1 MPVAS
6 RATQAPAASGP
17 YAGAMPSPTRQP
29 VARFVLIA
37 AVLVAACSGGPVTT
51 FDPTGPCTTD
61 GSAPG
66 AYPDLE
72 ARIPKTYE
80 GQGPVTVDSGRHCSP
95 TNLGSLAAAGITE
108 VRYAG
113 GTWDFG
119 GDAAGVLAVFEAD
132 GLTAAQIAEFY
143 ATSARAAD
151 RTTVNDEST
160 LTLAGRPGHR
170 LDTTT
175 GSRTQTI
182 LVWPAADPDVVDVV
196 IGNELPDPK
205 LLAAVDAFGGR

>member
-1 MPVAS
+1 MS
-6 RATQAPAASGP
+6 L
-17 YAGAMPSPTRQP
+17 YAGVVPTRP
-29 VARFVLIA
+29 NTLLGALLAGVI
-37 AVLVAACSGGPVTT
+37 VAACSSGPSAS
-51 FDPTGPCTTD
+51 FDPSGSCTSD

-66 AYPDLE
+66 AYPALE
-72 ARIPKTYE
+72 ARIPTRYE
-80 GQGPVTVDSGRHCSP
+80 GQGPGHLDSGRHCSKE
-95 TNLGSLAAAGITE
+95 NLGSLAAAGITE
-108 VRYAG
+108 VRFAG

-119 GDAAGVLAVFEAD
+119 GDAAAVLAVFEAD

-151 RTTVNDEST
+151 RTTVDGEST

-175 GSRTQTI
+175 GSRSQTI
-182 LVWPAADPDVVDVV
+182 LVWPAADPDIVDVV

-205 LLAAVDAFGGR
+205 LMAAVDAFGGR